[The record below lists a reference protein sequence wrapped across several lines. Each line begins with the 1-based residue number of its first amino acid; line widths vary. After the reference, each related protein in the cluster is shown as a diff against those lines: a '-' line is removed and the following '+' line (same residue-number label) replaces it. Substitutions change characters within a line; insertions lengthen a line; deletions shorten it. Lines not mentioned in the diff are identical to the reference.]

1 MVIKDVF
8 KPEMIKLVAKGEK
21 VQEISY
27 IEMSFSKDALIGF
40 ASNLLWIYG
49 DYNRNRKIIEE
60 TIPLGNP
67 IGNQVFGFY
76 ITTNSPTFVVYI
88 NIIFRRI
95 QMSGNINDDFFKEQ
109 ISFNDKRY
117 SEMIFNQRVLELEPP
132 SDDDLPEEFEK
143 NYENIVS
150 IKVYDKTLK
159 DISQEI
165 RFISLN
171 INYGGLR
178 NLGIVLLDISR
189 NYKEDF
195 KYAFEQYKEN
205 EKYENRIVLAK
216 DSIPL
221 RIKCEYLGK
230 AYDYEQEF
238 WR

>member
-76 ITTNSPTFVVYI
+76 ITTNSPTFVVH
-88 NIIFRRI
+88 
-95 QMSGNINDDFFKEQ
+95 INDDFFKEQ

-132 SDDDLPEEFEK
+132 SDDGLPEEFEK

-171 INYGGLR
+171 INYEGLR

-230 AYDYEQEF
+230 AYDYEHEF

>member
-8 KPEMIKLVAKGEK
+8 KPEMIKLVAEGEK

-76 ITTNSPTFVVYI
+76 ITTNSPTFVVH
-88 NIIFRRI
+88 
-95 QMSGNINDDFFKEQ
+95 INDDFFKEQ

>member
-76 ITTNSPTFVVYI
+76 ITTNSPTFVVH
-88 NIIFRRI
+88 
-95 QMSGNINDDFFKEQ
+95 INDDFFKEQ

-171 INYGGLR
+171 INYEGLR

-230 AYDYEQEF
+230 AYDYEHEF

>member
-76 ITTNSPTFVVYI
+76 ITTNSPTFVVH
-88 NIIFRRI
+88 
-95 QMSGNINDDFFKEQ
+95 INDDFFKEQ

>member
-8 KPEMIKLVAKGEK
+8 KPEMIKLVAEGEK

-76 ITTNSPTFVVYI
+76 ITTNSPTFVVH
-88 NIIFRRI
+88 
-95 QMSGNINDDFFKEQ
+95 INDDFFKEQ

-230 AYDYEQEF
+230 AYDYEHEF

>member
-76 ITTNSPTFVVYI
+76 ITTNSPTFVVH
-88 NIIFRRI
+88 
-95 QMSGNINDDFFKEQ
+95 INDDFFKEQ

-230 AYDYEQEF
+230 AYDYEHEF

>member
-76 ITTNSPTFVVYI
+76 ITTNSPTFVVH
-88 NIIFRRI
+88 
-95 QMSGNINDDFFKEQ
+95 INDDFFKEQ

-165 RFISLN
+165 LCH
-171 INYGGLR
+171 Y
-178 NLGIVLLDISR
+178 
-189 NYKEDF
+189 Y
-195 KYAFEQYKEN
+195 
-205 EKYENRIVLAK
+205 
-216 DSIPL
+216 
-221 RIKCEYLGK
+221 
-230 AYDYEQEF
+230 
-238 WR
+238 